1 MSADSSS
8 DDNHPCYRTATA
20 EESCESSIF
29 ADSFRSLDLP
39 PGYLHM
45 KSSSILA
52 SPRVR
57 SARVYTNSVDE
68 FEPSSSISC
77 RFYDDFSF
85 VDNSDCETGSET
97 HLLIDRSRQQVPAA
111 LNLKP
116 PPARNSSGEIKGARS
131 LTPSRRRRSHFHVHR
146 RSLWNDDFDP
156 FVAALKTVRKDVGE
170 KSGGA
175 RAGSHRRAWSDSL
188 RHVGPGPGPMKN
200 GLNDPEAMK
209 AERSLRWMK
218 SMPRARARSP
228 SPVPSPPAQM
238 KSPQPK
244 GVMYARHTR
253 MVKMDREEDEGGRG
267 IMDAASCGCGSK
279 REIMKHLVV
288 SMKGRPPAAAE
299 EEAVAEAAEAAA
311 EEAEEKKNEE
321 DRPPK
326 LSRRKRLMRKLS
338 FNRGRNG
345 DVEGEKRAS
354 EGRKIVQSKSG
365 LLGCV
370 GIKNKIYAGC

>member
-39 PGYLHM
+39 P
-45 KSSSILA
+45 A
-52 SPRVR
+52 RVR

-97 HLLIDRSRQQVPAA
+97 HLLIDRSRRQQVPAA

-156 FVAALKTVRKDVGE
+156 FVAAMKTVRKDVGE
-170 KSGGA
+170 KSGGV

-188 RHVGPGPGPMKN
+188 RH
-200 GLNDPEAMK
+200 DPEAMK

-228 SPVPSPPAQM
+228 SPVPSPSAQM

-288 SMKGRPPAAAE
+288 SMKGRPPAATE
-299 EEAVAEAAEAAA
+299 
-311 EEAEEKKNEE
+311 EEAEEKNEE
-321 DRPPK
+321 DQPPK

-338 FNRGRNG
+338 FNRSRNG

-354 EGRKIVQSKSG
+354 EGRKMVQSKSG